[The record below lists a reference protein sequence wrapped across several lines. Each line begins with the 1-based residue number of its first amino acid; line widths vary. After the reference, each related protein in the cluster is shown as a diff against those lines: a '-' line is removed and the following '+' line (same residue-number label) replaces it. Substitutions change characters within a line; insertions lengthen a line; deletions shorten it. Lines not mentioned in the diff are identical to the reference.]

1 MGMYLYGVTTYTST
15 MAALESW
22 LVVDV
27 RRLAVFVLFG
37 VGLILLI
44 SRNISRSRTRL
55 IWEEE
60 SDAQRYRLGLD

>member
-1 MGMYLYGVTTYTST
+1 